1 MDQIDRG
8 TQIVRSALFVPGDRP
23 ERFAK
28 ALAAGADRV
37 IIDFEDAVEESAKPG
52 ARDSLH
58 QFLAQNPD
66 ARVWV
71 RINSAGHIQYQ
82 ADVDFCRRESG
93 VAGIMLPKAEDPA
106 LVMDLSD
113 CGKPLWLIIESAIG
127 AATLSLLSA
136 TRGVERLCF
145 GSIDRAVDLALEE
158 GTQGG
163 QSMLNTLRAGVI
175 LHSKLNGLAP
185 HLDGVYPA
193 IADVS
198 GLAASVKNSHGMGF
212 GGVLCIHPSQMP
224 VIHENLA
231 TAVEEVDWARRVREA
246 ALNQPGA
253 VKMDGRMIDA
263 PVLARADR
271 IISLASL
278 RHA

>member
-28 ALAAGADRV
+28 ALAAGADQV
-37 IIDFEDAVEESAKPG
+37 IIDFEDAVEESAKAG
-52 ARDSLH
+52 ARDSL
-58 QFLAQNPD
+58 QTFLLQNPE

-71 RINSAGHIQYQ
+71 RINSTGHVQYQ
-82 ADVDFCRRESG
+82 ADVEFCSREPG
-93 VAGIMLPKAEDPA
+93 VAGIMLPKAEDPS
-106 LVMDLSD
+106 LVMQLSE
-113 CGKPLWLIIESAIG
+113 CGKPLWLIIETAMG

-136 TRGVERLCF
+136 TPGVERLCF
-145 GSIDRAVDLALEE
+145 GSIDMAVDLALEE

-185 HLDGVYPA
+185 PLDGVYSA

-212 GGVLCIHPSQMP
+212 GGVLCIHPSQIP
-224 VIHENLA
+224 VIHESLA
-231 TAVEEVDWARRVREA
+231 PALEEVDWARRVREA
-246 ALNQPGA
+246 AVNQSGA
-253 VKMDGRMIDA
+253 FKLDGRMIDA

-278 RHA
+278 SHA